1 MRQCRPAKNFL
12 EAFGSPPHF
21 PLCPGHALPGQLE
34 PARRAHDEAGGI
46 AGDFIE
52 PREAVVDDVTGDG
65 KNDLIIIV
73 HDRILVY
80 PQE

>member
-1 MRQCRPAKNFL
+1 MALTHWWSAPRRIGSQTRLSSRLDEPFAPDVPIF
-12 EAFGSPPHF
+12 EASQQMTVSLRGVMTHQPPMD
-21 PLCPGHALPGQLE
+21 
-34 PARRAHDEAGGI
+34 R
-46 AGDFIE
+46 
-52 PREAVVDDVTGDG
+52 DG